1 MAALKGYFFPRLVVD
16 ETSAQ
21 QGTDR
26 GTTSSERGS
35 LSSLPSMRDDAMFQV
50 LVLGT
55 RGAGKTVFLASLY
68 HLLGVQDPS
77 GNNFILSCAD
87 IRSQNQLRNIFQQ
100 ISNPERGWPPGTTG
114 TQEYIFECEHI
125 KDEQRIKL
133 FRFRYFDFPGGFL
146 GESNETDFAFILTQI
161 RKAHSILVLLDGK
174 KILNLLENREPQGG
188 EPTIFDDL
196 SNMGNILQECVGK
209 PVHFAITKSDI
220 LNLKPNSLGRIKKK
234 LMVHTSFRN
243 IIEQRKSRP
252 TYLLPVS
259 AVGNGFAKFDPETQ
273 QMKKLPNGI
282 VEPKYVDMSLT
293 FTLVDYLTK
302 IAQLDDPT
310 GDKGDGIF
318 VRDWLWRNIVIP
330 YAPLVGL
337 LVGPFVDYIFHVWIG
352 TAVDYGIMAVSIM
365 AVISTAATLGI
376 RSLLSAGGTK
386 IKELVE
392 GVKADFANTRR
403 HFAERQAALKS
414 VIRRQI
420 ARADRFRAANPDAAF
435 ITEESL
441 DR

>member
-1 MAALKGYFFPRLVVD
+1 MAALKGYFFPRLIVD

-21 QGTDR
+21 QVSNR
-26 GTTSSERGS
+26 STTSSESGT

-50 LVLGT
+50 LVIGT
-55 RGAGKTVFLASLY
+55 RGAGKTVFLASLFQ
-68 HLLGVQDPS
+68 LLGVQDPR
-77 GNNFILSCAD
+77 GNNFILSCPD
-87 IRSQNQLRNIFQQ
+87 IRSQSQLKNIFEQ
-100 ISNPERGWPPGTTG
+100 ISSPERGWPPGTTG

-146 GESNETDFAFILTQI
+146 GESNENDFAFILTQI

-174 KILNLLENREPQGG
+174 KILNLLEDRAPPIG
-188 EPTIFDDL
+188 EPSIYDDL
-196 SNMGNILQECVGK
+196 SSMGRFLQECIGK

-220 LNLKPNSLGRIKKK
+220 LNLKPNSLGKIKKK

-252 TYLLPVS
+252 TYLIPVS
-259 AVGNGFAKFDPETQ
+259 AVGNGFAKFDPVTQ

-282 VEPKYVDMSLT
+282 VEPKHVDMSLT

-302 IAQLDDPT
+302 IATQDDST
-310 GDKGDGIF
+310 REKDGIF
-318 VRDWLWRNIVIP
+318 VRDWLWQNLVVP
-330 YAPLVGL
+330 YAPLAGL
-337 LVGPFVDYIFHVWIG
+337 LVGPFVDYIFHVWVG
-352 TAVDYGIMAVSIM
+352 KEVEYSIMAISIM
-365 AVISTAATLGI
+365 AVISAAATLGI
-376 RSLLSAGGTK
+376 RSLLNAGGTK

-392 GVKADFANTRR
+392 GVQMDFANTRR
-403 HFAERQAALKS
+403 HFAERQAALMS
-414 VIRRQI
+414 VIKRQI